1 MLSYVSIKLWRA
13 EQKLKSRLMIYD
25 FMMLNQSLGNEMEV
39 IFDYFRY
46 WGNTAAKGENTD
58 EMLPIVE

>member
-1 MLSYVSIKLWRA
+1 
-13 EQKLKSRLMIYD
+13 MIYD
-25 FMMLNQSLGNEMEV
+25 FMMLNPTLGNEMEV